1 MLSQQR
7 GCGKVWGGSGV
18 CRVWGT
24 RVEGG
29 DGWSRDRDTCERGD
43 TDCAA
48 VMASCRRLT
57 AAVSNAPAF
66 PSYSVCPHFCSL
78 CFNKSFRKDAAAA
91 WRWRRAAGGVRVLL
105 QGVQAPALVVMGGIP
120 ATVPALP
127 YVSMCLHICR
137 YIV

>member
-48 VMASCRRLT
+48 VVASCRRLT

-91 WRWRRAAGGVRVLL
+91 WRWRRAAGGGEGPAAGGAGTCAGGDGGDPSYGPSSPVCQYVLTY
-105 QGVQAPALVVMGGIP
+105 M
-120 ATVPALP
+120 
-127 YVSMCLHICR
+127 
-137 YIV
+137 